1 MNYDLPEI
9 EGIDWE
15 VAHHYVPSPEALHE
29 TLVEIVKSAAKKVA
43 ELRSY
48 RDAVAS
54 DPSDE
59 NFASYR
65 ICAHA
70 MKSALRSI
78 GADAFSEAYELEC
91 AGQNRDESVVMEKTD
106 LFTEN
111 YMALATKLKAITG
124 DVDVAA
130 KYDESIFYEQIDA
143 IEKAMEAFDINA
155 LQDALGVIM
164 DMDTPPEFADEL
176 GRLEEAIVY
185 LDPDQVMAS
194 CAIFKGGR
202 P

>member
-1 MNYDLPEI
+1 MNYDFPEI

-15 VAHHYVPSPEALHE
+15 VAFHYVPGPEALNE
-29 TLVEIVKSAAKKVA
+29 TLVEIVKSAAKKTG

-48 RDAVAS
+48 RDTIAS

-59 NFASYR
+59 NYASYR

-78 GADAFSEAYELEC
+78 GADAYSDAYELEC
-91 AGQNRDESVVMEKTD
+91 AGQNKDEAVIMEKTD
-106 LFTEN
+106 PFTKD
-111 YMALATKLKAITG
+111 YMALATKLKVITG

-130 KYDESIFYEQIDA
+130 TYDESIFHEQIDA

-155 LQDALGVIM
+155 LQEALGVIM
-164 DMDTPPEFADEL
+164 DMDTPSEFADEL

-194 CAIFKGGR
+194 CAVIKGMEE
-202 P
+202 